1 MFPISFQWA
10 PLQILRSSNRASFRV
25 PSLPGYYLPGSK
37 ARKST
42 YRQSWLFKGD
52 AIFFVFILLAQSN
65 NKKTVKT
72 HVDKSKN
79 ATPEMILASW
89 SMGFTE
95 FLWPRQLSDSISQN
109 RNRNCLGQNILVK
122 PDKTRWIDI
131 FLESH
136 FQRLH
141 TSQTYVCLN
150 VSSHE
155 PLLLN
160 SLVQIKLWKS
170 LKLIFLENSFNKDK
184 SVGL

>member
-1 MFPISFQWA
+1 MLAFEYLHYLDIIYRDLKPENLLIDSH
-10 PLQILRSSNRASFRV
+10 
-25 PSLPGYYLPGSK
+25 GYLKVMQY
-37 ARKST
+37 
-42 YRQSWLFKGD
+42 
-52 AIFFVFILLAQSN
+52 FFVFILLEQWN
-65 NKKTVKT
+65 NEIYRIVKT
-72 HVDKSKN
+72 HMDKSKN

-109 RNRNCLGQNILVK
+109 RNRNCLGQNIFVK

-155 PLLLN
+155 PLLLD